1 MLYIG
6 IDVASDKH
14 DCCIIDEGGVVL
26 NENFTFAN
34 NREGFDFLVD
44 TIVSHL
50 PIKELLDV
58 SPSQGIR
65 IGLESTGHYST
76 NLVNFLKAK
85 GFEITIFNPLHVNL
99 YRK

>member
-50 PIKELLDV
+50 PIKELLDA
-58 SPSQGIR
+58 R

-85 GFEITIFNPLHVNL
+85 GFEIIIFNPLHVTSTERHKL
-99 YRK
+99 